1 MRTEPISSLN
11 NPDSTELFWHAI
23 YTRHQ
28 HEKMVAHLLAS
39 KGLETFL
46 PLYAAAHRWKD
57 RTKVVSLP
65 LFPCYVFLKA
75 RGDRPLNILTTPG
88 VHLIISSAGRP
99 LTIPEKEIEDLRLVV
114 GSGAPMQPHRL
125 LQRGDRV
132 RVKAGSL
139 AGLEGILIRH
149 KNVCRVILSVEI
161 LGKSAAVEVDALLLE
176 RVKSNR
182 PEQSSGAHSA
192 AVVPWHIR
200 SDRLEIAS

>member
-1 MRTEPISSLN
+1 MGTKLISSPN
-11 NPDSTELFWHAI
+11 NPDSAELLWHAV

-28 HEKMVAHLLAS
+28 HEKTVAQLLAS

-46 PLYAAAHRWKD
+46 PLYAAAHRWKA

-75 RGDRPLNILTTPG
+75 SSDRPLNILTTPG
-88 VHLIISSAGRP
+88 VHMIVSSAGRP

-139 AGLEGILIRH
+139 TGLEGILIRH
-149 KNVCRVILSVEI
+149 KNVCRVVLSVEI

-176 RVKSNR
+176 RVKTNR
-182 PEQSSGAHSA
+182 AEQSSGAYSA
-192 AVVPWHIR
+192 AFVPWDMR
-200 SDRLEIAS
+200 SDRLERAS